1 MTTEQAKQVLREA
14 GYYVDNLW
22 HINDVMD
29 RFECTEQEA
38 QEVLNEVLHNEFFIE
53 QINSMLDDQAKFYY
67 KRKEVTNDNKTKMVR
82 VIDTWG
88 LDEDTISKIEEVMMY
103 TNDYIE
109 NDTLFVELHN
119 SKNEVIIIFPERIQE
134 IRKEVSND
142 N

>member
-1 MTTEQAKQVLREA
+1 MTTEQAKQLLRDA

-22 HINDVMD
+22 HIDDVMG
-29 RFECTEQEA
+29 RFECNEQEA
-38 QEVLNEVLHNEFFIE
+38 QEVLNGALTNSHVMETIHYVIE
-53 QINSMLDDQAKFYY
+53 AYASDDY
-67 KRKEVTNDNKTKMVR
+67 KRKEVTNDNKTKLVR

-119 SKNEVIIIFPERIQE
+119 SKNEVIRIFPERIQE

-142 N
+142 